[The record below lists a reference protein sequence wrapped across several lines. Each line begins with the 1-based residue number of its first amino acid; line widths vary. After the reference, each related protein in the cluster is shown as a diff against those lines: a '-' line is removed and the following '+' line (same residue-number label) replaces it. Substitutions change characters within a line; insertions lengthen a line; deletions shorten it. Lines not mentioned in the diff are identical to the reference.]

1 MPSTEVALR
10 QLISLSGITVPE
22 DEVPE
27 LLEAF
32 EATLEQIDN
41 IYTVPVGDTPPTSM
55 LRVEV

>member
-1 MPSTEVALR
+1 MPQTEVALR